1 MHVIRDYSNNKCYN
15 LSLIEYG
22 MGSKVSL
29 EGDMYSYGILLLE
42 MFTGKRPIDN
52 MFKDGLDLHNFVKMS
67 LPEQI
72 SEILDP
78 LFVFG
83 VAGEEEETMNED
95 SNKVGHMKKEGIQ
108 DSLIAIFRVGVAC
121 SVELPR
127 GRMDISDVLKELLRI
142 RDILHKFGMN

>member
-1 MHVIRDYSNNKCYN
+1 M
-15 LSLIEYG
+15 SLTEYG

-29 EGDMYSYGILLLE
+29 EGDIYSYGILLLE
-42 MFTGKRPIDN
+42 MFTGKRPIDD

-78 LFVFG
+78 LFVSG
-83 VAGEEEETMNED
+83 WAGEEEETMNED
-95 SNKVGHMKKEGIQ
+95 SNKVGHKKKEGIQ

-121 SVELPR
+121 SVGLPR
-127 GRMDISDVLKELLRI
+127 DRMDIRDVLKELQRI